1 MQVQT
6 YSKTVNMQN
15 RILKPAA
22 NVAFKA
28 RKMGTSLHK
37 HFNVKE

>member
-22 NVAFKA
+22 NVAFNAQKV
-28 RKMGTSLHK
+28 RTSLHK
-37 HFNVKE
+37 HTNVKQ